1 MIYFKLKAE
10 MNFALINCLE
20 MDSKSFSLYKQG
32 SYKHVW
38 WSFHHTTCGPFVEM
52 TFISVTGNIKQVIDS
67 Y

>member
-20 MDSKSFSLYKQG
+20 MDSTSISLYKKG
-32 SYKHVW
+32 RHKACLVVFPSYYLW
-38 WSFHHTTCGPFVEM
+38 PFVEV
-52 TFISVTGNIKQVIDS
+52 TFISVTGNIKHVIDS

>member
-20 MDSKSFSLYKQG
+20 TDSKSFSLYKKG
-32 SYKHVW
+32 SYKACLVVFPSYYLW
-38 WSFHHTTCGPFVEM
+38 PICGDDIYQCDRE
-52 TFISVTGNIKQVIDS
+52 